1 MSSPSHSKAG
11 LAVHADSPVSYRQW
25 RGGRNG
31 LLALVAT
38 LLLAS
43 SALGRQG
50 TLPAGTEPIDL
61 DTMPGELGLGLHL
74 VLLEDPGGNLSI
86 EDVRRPETAS
96 SFVRSTWNA
105 PSFGLTSSAWWAR
118 FSLVNNGNED
128 RAVVLRQDYSL
139 MDHMEVWVQE
149 PDGLRYHATGD
160 RLPFDQRPMV
170 HRDFLFPVGLP
181 AQGQASVWI
190 RFESQG
196 SINITLT
203 LYRDDTLLET
213 LNGEHLVLGVYYGG
227 FIVLSLYNLFLF
239 FGVGERS
246 LLFYVLFVVS
256 AATYAA
262 VQNGLAFQYLWP
274 NSPVWGQ
281 HAVVVL
287 TCSNLFW
294 ALQFSTAFLEAR
306 IHAPR
311 LLRASRALQGVVIV
325 LALLPPFFSY
335 AAIIRIAIAVTL
347 TVTVLIF
354 ALGAS
359 VLRNG
364 YRPARFFLL
373 GWSVLLIGIAM
384 YVLKSIG
391 LLPHVFVTHYGF
403 QLGSMAEMVLLS
415 IALADKIGEY
425 ERQSLTDPLTSL
437 ANRRFFDSQFAREY
451 TRAVRYEVPL
461 ALLIIDIDHFKR
473 LNDEHGHAEGD
484 AVLRS
489 LAGQLS
495 NLGRSGDSVCRYGGD
510 EFALLLPHTGGAH
523 AAVIAERVRSAIEEQ
538 SSNGRGI
545 TVSVGGASHSPGS
558 FSDAKTLFKQA
569 DGSLYSAKK
578 EGRNRCELAGGLT
591 SDQNLSRLQ

>member
-1 MSSPSHSKAG
+1 M
-11 LAVHADSPVSYRQW
+11 
-25 RGGRNG
+25 
-31 LLALVAT
+31 
-38 LLLAS
+38 
-43 SALGRQG
+43 
-50 TLPAGTEPIDL
+50 
-61 DTMPGELGLGLHL
+61 
-74 VLLEDPGGNLSI
+74 
-86 EDVRRPETAS
+86 
-96 SFVRSTWNA
+96 
-105 PSFGLTSSAWWAR
+105 
-118 FSLVNNGNED
+118 
-128 RAVVLRQDYSL
+128 
-139 MDHMEVWVQE
+139 
-149 PDGLRYHATGD
+149 
-160 RLPFDQRPMV
+160 
-170 HRDFLFPVGLP
+170 
-181 AQGQASVWI
+181 
-190 RFESQG
+190 
-196 SINITLT
+196 
-203 LYRDDTLLET
+203 
-213 LNGEHLVLGVYYGG
+213 
-227 FIVLSLYNLFLF
+227 
-239 FGVGERS
+239 
-246 LLFYVLFVVS
+246 
-256 AATYAA
+256 
-262 VQNGLAFQYLWP
+262 
-274 NSPVWGQ
+274 WGQ

-294 ALQFSTAFLEAR
+294 VLQFSTAFLEAR

-359 VLRNG
+359 VLRSG
-364 YRPARFFLL
+364 YRPVRFFLL
-373 GWSVLLIGIAM
+373 GWSVLLIGIAL

-437 ANRRFFDSQFAREY
+437 ANRRFFDAQFAREY

-461 ALLIIDIDHFKR
+461 ALLIVDIDHFKR

-495 NLGRSGDSVCRYGGD
+495 NLARSGDSVCRYGGD
-510 EFALLLPHTGGAH
+510 EFALLLPHTGVAH

-545 TVSVGGASHSPGS
+545 TVSVGGASHSTGS

-569 DGSLYSAKK
+569 DGSLYSAKM

-591 SDQNLSRLQ
+591 SDQNLS